1 MGLGF
6 ETVQIL
12 LHGGVVDAQELVGRG
27 HHVDTIRLALGTFP
41 VHELVHRLMG
51 GRTPEDGAHHQEQ
64 RPAQGGET
72 PFGYTAAAD
81 FHLAGLVRRSVN
93 ARKGHQSLLRVEVA
107 HIADLR
113 HELGAEGGPNAE
125 HPHHNR
131 ALRQRRRQ
139 RLHFVSEHSQ
149 GGGSGPE
156 LGYRLIYQELGGSGL
171 RHDAEMPT
179 GGGVDVQRLVLAE
192 VVAVLLTPLLIPG
205 CKCLFRQPADALTV
219 PKGGNKV
226 YPFLAAV
233 RPNRAGKQ
241 TVCVRERGVK

>member
-27 HHVDTIRLALGTFP
+27 HYVDTIRLALGTFP

-64 RPAQGGET
+64 RPAQGGGT

-192 VVAVLLTPLLIPG
+192 VVAVLPAPTQVFACESPFGFL
-205 CKCLFRQPADALTV
+205 ADA
-219 PKGGNKV
+219 
-226 YPFLAAV
+226 AAM
-233 RPNRAGKQ
+233 PEFSHKIHPLFTPIPTDRA
-241 TVCVRERGVK
+241 